1 MPGILAFQAGTTRP
15 SRSRQPAGDFHRAV
29 VDSQNFFGPFCSGE
43 RGYSG
48 VALANSV
55 PDLAPA
61 CQRRPGLL
69 LLQST
74 LCALAVPNPP
84 PDAYSIEP
92 PILVS
97 LKLRGQGILE
107 MMHLHRL
114 GSIRK

>member
-1 MPGILAFQAGTTRP
+1 
-15 SRSRQPAGDFHRAV
+15 
-29 VDSQNFFGPFCSGE
+29 
-43 RGYSG
+43 
-48 VALANSV
+48 
-55 PDLAPA
+55 
-61 CQRRPGLL
+61 